1 MTFEPEAS
9 PEDFANVWQ
18 SWLPLMR
25 EGEEVIFVAR
35 RREDRQF
42 VGVGG
47 AHNLRSHTPELG
59 IWVKEGLHGQ
69 GYGREIVQGIARW
82 ASERFQPPHFLYP
95 VAEQNTASRR
105 LVESLGGVL
114 AAAANASSMTRWCT
128 TCRLNA
134 DRPGLL
140 FLSAAITA
148 ATACGFVLMIEACR
162 VKQLRNSNMIILL
175 PAPPPVSARRSHA
188 VLSVKAI
195 G

>member
-1 MTFEPEAS
+1 MPRGHRPFVDCPFTAADADDVYQAITPTLTRFMTFEPEAS

-18 SWLPLMR
+18 GWLPLMR

-69 GYGREIVQGIARW
+69 GYGREIVQSIARW
-82 ASERFQPPHFLYP
+82 ATERFQPPHLVYP

-105 LVESLGGVL
+105 LAESLGGVL
-114 AAAANASSMTRWCT
+114 AGRC
-128 TCRLNA
+128 
-134 DRPGLL
+134 
-140 FLSAAITA
+140 
-148 ATACGFVLMIEACR
+148 ER
-162 VKQLRNSNMIILL
+162 VKYDAVVYHL
-175 PAPPPVSARRSHA
+175 PPQH
-188 VLSVKAI
+188 
-195 G
+195 